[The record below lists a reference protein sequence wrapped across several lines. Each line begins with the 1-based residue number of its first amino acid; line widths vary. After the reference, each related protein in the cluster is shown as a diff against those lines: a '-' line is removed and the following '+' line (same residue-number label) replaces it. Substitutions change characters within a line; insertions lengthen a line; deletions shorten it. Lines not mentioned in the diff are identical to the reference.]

1 MLIEVY
7 ADGSSDGKSGG
18 IGGWAFV
25 IIVDGVKV
33 HEDSGSELNATNNT
47 CEVLAASKGLE
58 YVALTYPNSNV
69 TLISDSQL
77 ALRWGTGEYQV
88 KKFHLV
94 PYVIALRKA
103 ITTTNAKTR
112 WERGHQ
118 GEPNNC
124 RCDELAKAAR
134 VISNNVQQQDIT
146 QDDLSKEPN
155 VEACDKLVKATRLG
169 KGVVSTSQLGIPR
182 TLQGDGKAK

>member
-1 MLIEVY
+1 MKIEVY

-18 IGGWAFV
+18 VGGWAFV
-25 IIVDGVKV
+25 IVVDGVKSY
-33 HEDSGSELNATNNT
+33 EDSGAEPNATNNI

-94 PYVIALRKA
+94 PYVIALRNAMK
-103 ITTTNAKTR
+103 ITNATTR
-112 WERGHQ
+112 WEKGHS
-118 GEPNNC
+118 GEINNE
-124 RCDELAKAAR
+124 RCDELAKSAR
-134 VISNNVQQQDIT
+134 QMLGSYPQQNT
-146 QDDLSKEPN
+146 TKSCP
-155 VEACDKLVKATRLG
+155 
-169 KGVVSTSQLGIPR
+169 
-182 TLQGDGKAK
+182 